1 LEFVS
6 VAYLESIQKGKAW
19 TTSSALEIV
28 IIKIIDPFPHP
39 SMRKAQYVF
48 TIIDD

>member
-19 TTSSALEIV
+19 RASSPLDIV
-28 IIKIIDPFPHP
+28 LIKIMEPFPHP